1 MNMNQKNN
9 TLKSLDTFIEQQYGK
24 EGTPK
29 RDKFEK
35 GFETFRL
42 GALVQQARLKKGLTQ
57 EQLAER
63 CGSNKGYISK
73 VENDIK
79 DIRISTLLKIV
90 EEGLGG
96 KIELKIKLS
105 K

>member
-1 MNMNQKNN
+1 MNPKNN
-9 TLKSLDTFIEQQYGK
+9 TLKSLDSFIEQQYGK

-29 RDKFEK
+29 REKFEK
-35 GFETFRL
+35 GFEAFKL
-42 GALVQQARLKKGLTQ
+42 GALIQQARLKKGLTQ

-63 CGSNKGYISK
+63 CGTNKGYISK

-79 DIRISTLLKIV
+79 DIRFSSLLKIV

-96 KIELKIKLS
+96 KIELKIRF
-105 K
+105 